1 MKIRSIVYIIFLFV
15 LSMQAQRQSIL
26 ETPEEVTGYHMIP
39 QEKMFIHYNTSLL
52 FVGEYLYYNVYNF
65 TTDDNLLSSISK
77 IAYVVLVNEKGKSVF
92 KHKIK
97 LDKGL
102 GQGDFFVPVSIP
114 SGNYKLI
121 GYTQWMLN
129 TEGSFFEGDISIL
142 NPYQVDQDVILSKND
157 SLINPVAKELKKTSH
172 KEVDANIKSTI
183 KLSSDYETYKKRTR
197 VELAIENES
206 LEGGTFSI
214 SVRRKEVFKNAN
226 VFTSKE
232 FLDKYTD
239 ISKKLN
245 LSPGSSVFL
254 PEMRGELI
262 YGKIIPKE
270 PSFTVSDQNIALSMP
285 GKSSDI
291 KIVSTDKEGNFVFN
305 LNNRNIKNEIWIEVF
320 EEGRENYNIVI
331 DEIPEIDYKNLEF
344 YKFKISKSLKDY
356 IEKRSVH
363 NQIETNFYSVK
374 PDTIKQPDFVL
385 PFYGNKEIET
395 YVLDDYTRFKTVRET
410 ILEIVDG
417 VWIKKDNNNKS
428 VFGVRTNYPEQKK
441 DNFPL
446 LLIVD
451 DVIVQHHEDVIA
463 YSASKIKSIG
473 YIKDRYYLGTRVFDG
488 VIIIKT
494 IEEDFFN
501 ALNYSSDSPVVLA
514 DLQDDKQYF
523 GQQYDKDKIYSRIPD
538 YRYQLLWRPNFTINK
553 KKTNITFF
561 TSDVVGDFEVS
572 LEGFTTN
579 GIPVSIKKNISV
591 E

>member
-1 MKIRSIVYIIFLFV
+1 MKIRLIVYIIFLFV
-15 LSMQAQRQSIL
+15 SSVQAQRQSVL
-26 ETPEEVTGYHMIP
+26 KTPEEVTGYYRVP

-65 TTDDNLLSSISK
+65 TTNDKLLSTLSK
-77 IAYVVLVNEKGKSVF
+77 IAYVILVNEKGEPVF

-129 TEGSFFEGDISIL
+129 TDASFFEGDISIL
-142 NPYQVDQDVILSKND
+142 NPYQVNQDVILFKND
-157 SLINPVAKELKKTSH
+157 SLINPIAKDLKNTNH
-172 KEVDANIKSTI
+172 KVVDETAKRTV
-183 KLSSDYETYKKRTR
+183 KLSSDYEIYKKRTP
-197 VELAIENES
+197 VKLTIENS
-206 LEGGTFSI
+206 LLENGTFSI
-214 SVRRKEVFKNAN
+214 SVRRKEAFKNADLC
-226 VFTSKE
+226 TAKE
-232 FLDKYTD
+232 FLEEYNSITNKQ
-239 ISKKLN
+239 N

-262 YGKIIPKE
+262 YGKIIPKD
-270 PSFTVSDQNIALSMP
+270 PSFPVLDQNIALSMP
-285 GKSSDI
+285 GKASDI
-291 KIVSTDKEGNFVFN
+291 KIVSTDEKGNFVFN
-305 LNNRNIKNEIWIEVF
+305 LNNRNIKNEIWVEVF
-320 EEGRENYNIVI
+320 EEGSENYRIVI
-331 DEIPEIDYKNLEF
+331 DEIPEIDYTNLEF
-344 YKFKISKSLKDY
+344 YKFKISKSLKEI

-395 YVLDDYTRFKTVRET
+395 YVLDDYTRFKTVKET